1 MEYKIIYEN
10 EIELDFINKLID
22 LKYTYRG
29 DISDRMSLDANFRN
43 HFENLNKVKLSD
55 NEFSRLKEDIITPNV
70 FSASKILREKNNL
83 KRDDDTVLDY
93 TLVNTTD
100 WCKNEYEVTNQLR
113 MNTENSYHRYDVII
127 LINGIPLVQ
136 IELKTLHISAKKAME
151 QIVQYKKDVGNGF
164 TNSLLCFM
172 QIFIVSNR
180 SNTYYFANN
189 NNEHFNFNAK
199 EEFTDIHYLADKDNK
214 KITYL
219 HDFAEVFLSKCTL
232 GEFISKYIVLMETD
246 KKLLL
251 MRYYQIHAVKAII
264 DCIEQNR
271 GNGYI
276 WHATGSGKTLTSF
289 KASTLLKDNRNIA
302 KCLFVVDRK
311 DLDKQTRDEFNKFQ
325 ENCVEENTNTKKLV
339 ERLISNDIKD
349 KVIVT
354 TIQKLVLALD
364 ENSKRNKNKKKNG
377 IPTYKELLLPLS
389 NKRVVIIFDECH
401 RSQFGENHKT
411 IKNFFPK
418 AQFFGFTGTPI
429 FAQNSNYKKIDGTE
443 GTYATTKDIFEK
455 ELHSYTITNA
465 IDDNNVLR
473 FNIQYFGPNYGK
485 AANKDQNKTAIVNKI
500 LESHDKVTV
509 YRKYNALFAVSSI
522 NEAIEYYDIF
532 KSQQKEYTE
541 NNDEFKPL
549 NIFCVFSPPAEGNK
563 DVKQLQEDLW
573 QEKEDNKK
581 EPEKKKEAL
590 SNIIDDYNKQY
601 NTNYDINNFDGYYK
615 DVQERIKSQKY
626 SNADLPHNKKI
637 DITIVVDMLLT
648 GFDSKYLNTIYVD
661 KNLKHH
667 GLIQAFSRTNR
678 ILNGLKPYGNILDFR
693 YQKDAVDEAISLFS
707 GEENS
712 EMVREI
718 WITPDAFE
726 MTEKYR
732 NAVNELKKF
741 MESKNL
747 EFKPEEISNLKGDDA
762 RYEFINKFKEIR
774 RIRNYIEQ
782 YVNIEEKDAEKIEE
796 CMSKEIFSSFS
807 GIYRDVAERLKKQNK
822 AYYDENGRNDER
834 FEQTDFEYIL
844 FANDIIDYDYIMSL
858 ISKMTGQTVEK
869 VKAAK
874 EDIIKLLS
882 STTSMLDEQEDL
894 KEYINL
900 LPVNK
905 PLSEKELKENY
916 NEFKKEKNNVEINII
931 AQRHKI
937 DNEKLKAFVYHTS
950 EMLILNEDSLTEL
963 VAPLNLGWIDRTNKE
978 KAIMKDILP
987 LLKKLSKDKIIKG
1000 LSAYEEE

>member
-1 MEYKIIYEN
+1 MEEKIEYETK
-10 EIELDFINKLID
+10 IEKDFINKLID
-22 LKYTYRG
+22 LKYTYRN
-29 DISDRMSLDANFRN
+29 DIRDRMSLDANFRN

-55 NEFSRLKEDIITPNV
+55 NEFSRLKEDIITSDV

-113 MNTENSYHRYDVII
+113 MNTENSNHRYDVII
-127 LINGIPLVQ
+127 LINGIPVVH
-136 IELKTLHISAKKAME
+136 IELKTLHISPKKAME
-151 QIVQYKKDVGNGF
+151 QIVEYKKDVGNGF
-164 TNSLLCFM
+164 TNSLLCFV

-189 NNEHFNFNAK
+189 NNEHFNFDAK
-199 EEFTDIHYLADKDNK
+199 EEFTDIHYLADKENK

-219 HDFAEVFLSKCTL
+219 HDFSEVFLSKCPL
-232 GEFISKYIVLMETD
+232 GEFISKYIVLMETE

-276 WHATGSGKTLTSF
+276 WHTTGSGKTLTSF

-325 ENCVEENTNTKKLV
+325 ENCVEENTNIKNLV
-339 ERLISNDIKD
+339 ERLISDDIKN

-364 ENSKRNKNKKKNG
+364 ENSKRNKNKKKIG
-377 IPTYKELLLPLS
+377 LPTYKELLSPLS

-429 FAQNSNYKKIDGTE
+429 FVQNSNYKKIDGTE
-443 GTYATTKDIFEK
+443 GSYATTKDIFEK

-485 AANKDQNKTAIVNKI
+485 SANNNQNKTAIVNKI

-509 YRKYNALFAVSSI
+509 NRKYNALFAVSSI

-532 KSQQKEYTE
+532 KSQQKKYKE
-541 NNDEFKPL
+541 NNDDFEPL
-549 NIFCVFSPPAEGNK
+549 NISCVFSPPAEGNK
-563 DVKQLQEDLW
+563 DVKQLQEDLL

-581 EPEKKKEAL
+581 EPEKKKKAL
-590 SNIIDDYNKQY
+590 SDIIDDYNKQY
-601 NTNYDINNFDGYYK
+601 NTNYDINNFDAYYK

-626 SNADLPHNKKI
+626 SNADYPHNKKI

-693 YQKDAVDEAISLFS
+693 YQKEAVDEAISLFS
-707 GEENS
+707 GNENS
-712 EMVREI
+712 ETVKEI
-718 WITPDAFE
+718 WLTPKAFE
-726 MTEKYR
+726 MAEEYN

-741 MESKNL
+741 MESKKL
-747 EFKPEEISNLKGDDA
+747 DFKPEEISNLKGDDA

-782 YVNIEEKDAEKIEE
+782 YVNIEEKDAEKIEK
-796 CMSKEIFSSFS
+796 CMSKNLFKAFS
-807 GIYRDVAERLKKQNK
+807 GMYIDVAERLKKQNR
-822 AYYDENGRNDER
+822 DHIENGKNDEI

-858 ISKMTGQTVEK
+858 ISKMTGQNVEK

-900 LPVNK
+900 LTYNK

-916 NEFKKEKNNVEINII
+916 NKFKEKKNNKKINAI
-931 AQRHKI
+931 AKKHGI
-937 DNEKLKAFVYHTS
+937 DNEALKTFVYHTS
-950 EMLILNEDSLTEL
+950 DMLVLNEDSLTDL
-963 VAPLNLGWIDRTNKE
+963 VSPLNLGWIERTNKE

-987 LLKKLSKDKIIKG
+987 ILKKLSKDRSIKG
-1000 LSAYEEE
+1000 LSIYEEE

>member
-1 MEYKIIYEN
+1 M
-10 EIELDFINKLID
+10 
-22 LKYTYRG
+22 
-29 DISDRMSLDANFRN
+29 
-43 HFENLNKVKLSD
+43 
-55 NEFSRLKEDIITPNV
+55 
-70 FSASKILREKNNL
+70 
-83 KRDDDTVLDY
+83 
-93 TLVNTTD
+93 
-100 WCKNEYEVTNQLR
+100 
-113 MNTENSYHRYDVII
+113 
-127 LINGIPLVQ
+127 
-136 IELKTLHISAKKAME
+136 
-151 QIVQYKKDVGNGF
+151 
-164 TNSLLCFM
+164 
-172 QIFIVSNR
+172 
-180 SNTYYFANN
+180 
-189 NNEHFNFNAK
+189 
-199 EEFTDIHYLADKDNK
+199 
-214 KITYL
+214 
-219 HDFAEVFLSKCTL
+219 
-232 GEFISKYIVLMETD
+232 
-246 KKLLL
+246 
-251 MRYYQIHAVKAII
+251 
-264 DCIEQNR
+264 
-271 GNGYI
+271 
-276 WHATGSGKTLTSF
+276 
-289 KASTLLKDNRNIA
+289 
-302 KCLFVVDRK
+302 
-311 DLDKQTRDEFNKFQ
+311 
-325 ENCVEENTNTKKLV
+325 
-339 ERLISNDIKD
+339 ERLISDDIKN

-364 ENSKRNKNKKKNG
+364 ENSKRNKNKKKIG
-377 IPTYKELLLPLS
+377 LPTYKELLSPLS

-429 FAQNSNYKKIDGTE
+429 FVQNSNYKKIDGTE
-443 GTYATTKDIFEK
+443 GSYATTKDIFEK

-485 AANKDQNKTAIVNKI
+485 SENNNQNKTAIVNKI

-509 YRKYNALFAVSSI
+509 NRKYNALFAVSSI

-532 KSQQKEYTE
+532 KSQQKKYKE
-541 NNDEFKPL
+541 NNDDFEPL
-549 NIFCVFSPPAEGNK
+549 NISCVFSPPAEGNK
-563 DVKQLQEDLW
+563 DVKQLQEDLL

-581 EPEKKKEAL
+581 EPEKKKKAL
-590 SNIIDDYNKQY
+590 SDIIDDYNKQY
-601 NTNYDINNFDGYYK
+601 NTNYDINNFDAYYK

-626 SNADLPHNKKI
+626 SNADYPHNKKI

-693 YQKDAVDEAISLFS
+693 YQKEAVDEAISLFS
-707 GEENS
+707 GNENS
-712 EMVREI
+712 ETVKEI
-718 WITPDAFE
+718 WLTPKAFE
-726 MTEKYR
+726 MAEEYN

-741 MESKNL
+741 MESKKL
-747 EFKPEEISNLKGDDA
+747 DFKPEEISNLKGDDA

-782 YVNIEEKDAEKIEE
+782 YVNIEEKDAEKIEK
-796 CMSKEIFSSFS
+796 CMSKNLFKAFS
-807 GIYRDVAERLKKQNK
+807 GMYIDVAERLKKQNR
-822 AYYDENGRNDER
+822 DHIENGKNDEI

-858 ISKMTGQTVEK
+858 ISKMTGQNVEK

-900 LPVNK
+900 LTYNK

-916 NEFKKEKNNVEINII
+916 NKFKEKKNNKKINAI
-931 AQRHKI
+931 AKKHGI
-937 DNEKLKAFVYHTS
+937 DNEALKTFVYHTS
-950 EMLILNEDSLTEL
+950 DMLVLNEDSLTDL
-963 VAPLNLGWIDRTNKE
+963 VSPLNLGWIERTNKE

-987 LLKKLSKDKIIKG
+987 ILKKLSKDRSIKG
-1000 LSAYEEE
+1000 LSIYEEE

>member
-1 MEYKIIYEN
+1 MEEKIEYETK
-10 EIELDFINKLID
+10 IEKDFINKLID
-22 LKYTYRG
+22 LKYTYRN
-29 DISDRMSLDANFRN
+29 DIRDRMSLDANFRN

-55 NEFSRLKEDIITPNV
+55 NEFSRLKEDIITSDV

-113 MNTENSYHRYDVII
+113 MNTENSNHRYDVII
-127 LINGIPLVQ
+127 LINGIPVVH
-136 IELKTLHISAKKAME
+136 IELKTLHISPKKAME
-151 QIVQYKKDVGNGF
+151 QIVEYKKDVGNGF
-164 TNSLLCFM
+164 TNSLLCFV

-199 EEFTDIHYLADKDNK
+199 EEFTDIHYLADKENK

-219 HDFAEVFLSKCTL
+219 HDFSEVFLSKCPL
-232 GEFISKYIVLMETD
+232 GEFISKYIVLMETE

-276 WHATGSGKTLTSF
+276 WHTTGSGKTLTSF

-325 ENCVEENTNTKKLV
+325 ENCVEENTNTKNLV
-339 ERLISNDIKD
+339 ERLISDDIKN

-364 ENSKRNKNKKKNG
+364 ENSKRNKNKKKIG
-377 IPTYKELLLPLS
+377 LPTYKELLSPLS

-429 FAQNSNYKKIDGTE
+429 FVQNSNYKKIDGTE
-443 GTYATTKDIFEK
+443 GSYATTKDIFEK

-485 AANKDQNKTAIVNKI
+485 SENNNQNKTAIVNKI

-509 YRKYNALFAVSSI
+509 NRKYNALFAVSSI

-532 KSQQKEYTE
+532 KSQQKKYKE
-541 NNDEFKPL
+541 NNDDFEPL
-549 NIFCVFSPPAEGNK
+549 NISCVFSPPAEGNK
-563 DVKQLQEDLW
+563 DVKQLQEDLL

-581 EPEKKKEAL
+581 EPEKKKKAL
-590 SNIIDDYNKQY
+590 SDIIDDYNKQY
-601 NTNYDINNFDGYYK
+601 NTNYDINNFDAYYK

-626 SNADLPHNKKI
+626 SNA
-637 DITIVVDMLLT
+637 
-648 GFDSKYLNTIYVD
+648 Y
-661 KNLKHH
+661 
-667 GLIQAFSRTNR
+667 
-678 ILNGLKPYGNILDFR
+678 
-693 YQKDAVDEAISLFS
+693 
-707 GEENS
+707 
-712 EMVREI
+712 
-718 WITPDAFE
+718 
-726 MTEKYR
+726 
-732 NAVNELKKF
+732 
-741 MESKNL
+741 
-747 EFKPEEISNLKGDDA
+747 
-762 RYEFINKFKEIR
+762 
-774 RIRNYIEQ
+774 
-782 YVNIEEKDAEKIEE
+782 
-796 CMSKEIFSSFS
+796 
-807 GIYRDVAERLKKQNK
+807 
-822 AYYDENGRNDER
+822 
-834 FEQTDFEYIL
+834 
-844 FANDIIDYDYIMSL
+844 
-858 ISKMTGQTVEK
+858 
-869 VKAAK
+869 
-874 EDIIKLLS
+874 
-882 STTSMLDEQEDL
+882 
-894 KEYINL
+894 
-900 LPVNK
+900 
-905 PLSEKELKENY
+905 
-916 NEFKKEKNNVEINII
+916 
-931 AQRHKI
+931 
-937 DNEKLKAFVYHTS
+937 
-950 EMLILNEDSLTEL
+950 
-963 VAPLNLGWIDRTNKE
+963 
-978 KAIMKDILP
+978 
-987 LLKKLSKDKIIKG
+987 
-1000 LSAYEEE
+1000 